1 MVGLRLYQQKLLR
14 KAQEALAAPKARA
27 MLQLPTGGGKT
38 RIASAMLAGWISG
51 GGMAAWLTHRRELS
65 AQTRDVLNKSGVR
78 ATNTLEWEYYDLA
91 PSLNRGVAVLMAQTI
106 SRRNKSFEGVWD
118 EYGPEDLLVIDEAH
132 HATAPGWERAI
143 HQWPGRVIGLT
154 ATPWRLERNKGFNH
168 LFGYLIPGPQ
178 ISELQADGYLAYAQ
192 VLQLDDDD
200 LILGGIPARDGD
212 YREEEI
218 ERLNETRHV
227 WTGGA
232 LEYWQKYAAGRQT
245 IVYAVSKRHAEIL
258 AQVFNNAGVR
268 AAVILGN
275 TPGKQRDWV
284 IGQFKSKSL
293 RVLVNVAVA
302 TEGID
307 LPDASC
313 IVLARP
319 TMSLALYLQMVGR
332 GLRPK
337 DDGGDCMILDL
348 AGNVKMHDLP
358 EVKRPW
364 SLEPHGT
371 QGEGGPPPVVRC
383 PEPECERMSPA
394 SSHDCL
400 HCGNPFGKDCPGR
413 CGRWRAW
420 KDWSAE
426 TYCGD
431 DHDLVCDRC
440 HPDAHI
446 LPNLPEGLKEM
457 LRKEPVDRETKLN
470 LSDLDTADAVRDR
483 LCEVMENLIYA
494 KKVDDTGAFTRILEE
509 QLKPLLKKEK
519 RLRNEEIK
527 KMTAEL
533 ETGITPASL
542 EFKAA
547 IEELYEGRGEVTAI
561 EVDFDEDE
569 KGFRIRC
576 QWKEDGEV
584 HWDDWSPWSSDEL
597 ALEVRGE
604 GE

>member
-1 MVGLRLYQQKLLR
+1 MTKLRQYQRDLLQQAER
-14 KAQEALAAPKARA
+14 ALAAPKARV

-38 RIASAMLAGWISG
+38 RIASALLAGWIRG
-51 GGMAAWLTHRRELS
+51 CGKAAWLTHRRELS

-91 PSLNRGVAVLMAQTI
+91 PSLNRGVVVLMAQTV

-143 HQWPGRVIGLT
+143 KQWPGPVIGLT

-168 LFGYLIPGPQ
+168 LFDYLIPGPQ

-192 VLQLDDDD
+192 VLQLDDDE

-218 ERLNETRHV
+218 ERLNETRRV

-232 LEYWQKYAAGRQT
+232 LEYWQKHAEGRQT
-245 IVYAVSKRHAEIL
+245 ILYAVSRRHAEIL
-258 AQVFNNAGVR
+258 AQVFNNDGVP

-275 TPGKQRDWV
+275 TPGKERDRV
-284 IGQFKSKSL
+284 ISQFKNKRL

-337 DDGGDCMILDL
+337 PDGGDCMILDL
-348 AGNVKMHDLP
+348 AGNAKRHDLP
-358 EVKRPW
+358 DVEHRW
-364 SLEPHGT
+364 SLEPRGI
-371 QGEGGPPPVVRC
+371 QGEGGAPPVVRC
-383 PEPECERMSPA
+383 PEPECERVSPA
-394 SSHDCL
+394 SSHDCQ

-426 TYCGD
+426 TYCGN

-446 LPNLPEGLKEM
+446 VPKLPEGLKEM
-457 LRKEPVDRETKLN
+457 LRKEPVDSQSRLK
-470 LSDLDTADAVRDR
+470 LSDLHTVDAARDS
-483 LCEVMENLIYA
+483 LVEAMEDLIYA
-494 KKVDDTGAFTRILEE
+494 KKVDDTGAFTRILEK
-509 QLKPLLKKEK
+509 QLKPLLRREK
-519 RLRNEEIK
+519 QLRDAHLEEIK
-527 KMTAEL
+527 AEL
-533 ETGITPASL
+533 EAAITPSTM
-542 EFKAA
+542 EFIAG
-547 IEELYEGRGEVTAI
+547 IEKLYEGRRKVTGI
-561 EVDFDEDE
+561 HIDY
-569 KGFRIRC
+569 GNSRMSY
-576 QWKEDGEV
+576 QWEENGEV
-584 HWDDWSPWSSDEL
+584 HTSEPVPFLMDEL
-597 ALEVRGE
+597 ET
-604 GE
+604 